1 MAREEMPKFLRW
13 KLGWGITVS
22 PAALGAPIQPNIM
35 TQGGKKMAGA
45 LKFWAF
51 QPSELIYT
59 LSLSSNGT
67 TSMKTSMTA
76 SLMCLLCPPFFQKH
90 GFVLACLK
98 PGL

>member
-1 MAREEMPKFLRW
+1 MPKFLRW
-13 KLGWGITVS
+13 KLGLGITVS

-59 LSLSSNGT
+59 FE
-67 TSMKTSMTA
+67 
-76 SLMCLLCPPFFQKH
+76 P
-90 GFVLACLK
+90 
-98 PGL
+98 